1 MILLKY
7 IPSILK
13 DEGRIA
19 QELPFVADKT
29 LQEYLA
35 ETGFELNE
43 SKVIVTGE
51 VAKDFSATLKDG
63 DEVIVTP
70 EIKIPAAFFVWLGF
84 SAATA
89 ATLAGISVAV
99 GWALTILSLA
109 YSIYSYCQKPKT
121 PNFGT
126 TGDGLDEGSPTY
138 GWDGITN
145 TQDVGVPIPVV
156 YGEHRVGGNIINQFI
171 RTDGDK
177 EYLNMLLALS
187 EGEIESIDSIE
198 INQNPSTNFDG
209 IILTKRY
216 GTNAQ
221 AQIANF
227 NDSHDLKT
235 LSVNLTQNNAY
246 VYTTVN
252 TDITA
257 FELKLTCV
265 GGLFQQGSGGALES
279 WAVTYKVEYKLHTDG
294 SYIDLG
300 STTIDG
306 KSRTDLRRVFRKA
319 DLVAGQY
326 DIRITRTSDDS
337 SLDPMRQGDLYFK
350 GVDEIAQDE
359 PLIYPNLALL
369 GVEALATDQL
379 NGSTPTIT
387 SLVKG
392 RKVSIPA
399 VLTALGGDAVA
410 WDLYY
415 WDSVNSLFK
424 LLADNTALY
433 WDGATYTT
441 AYSANPI
448 WCLKDLLSNTR
459 YGLGDYITTSM
470 MDTTQ
475 LLEMALYCE
484 ENVSDG
490 DGGYEKRFRMDVVI
504 DSSTK
509 AIDMITQLAG
519 TFRCFT
525 FYSGGAIKLKIDK
538 AESPVQMFGMGNII
552 SESFIQSWKSIKEI
566 PNVIEVQFM
575 NKDFNYKQETI
586 AVMDEVSIAAGDP
599 IRKKSLRL
607 FCTRI
612 SQAVREGKY
621 ALNVA
626 KCIQRTVTLKAG
638 IDAIAC
644 QAGDIINVAHD
655 VPQWGFSGRVQEGST
670 TTKVKLDQPI
680 TITAGKTYK
689 IRVRFAD
696 DTQVEKTVSD
706 EAGTYTEVNVSSAF
720 ANAPASYDVYSFGEE
735 NKVVAPYRIIS
746 MRRAENS
753 EVEIIALEY
762 DADVYDTD
770 TILLP
775 DNNYSALSFT
785 IPPVE
790 NLTLTESVITLNDG
804 SIENAIDVWFT
815 KPLVTGYVL
824 KRYNRAR
831 IYLSDNAGASYS
843 YRGETTAESFKI
855 QGGLINATYKVLVV
869 SVSDSNV
876 ENARS
881 ASPSASITLVGK
893 DSNPNDV
900 TNFVY
905 TFLNALVFAW
915 DKNTD
920 KDLLGYEIRDANSN
934 WGVQNA
940 NLIYRGLANTFTV
953 VAPASRAP
961 ATYYI
966 CAFDTSGNYS
976 ATPASVTPTNAAPS
990 APSIAATQWF
1000 GYAKIEWTDSVDTDL
1015 RYYEVYKSN
1024 TNAWA
1029 GEETLEARISGKMVT
1044 VQGNAPVDAVA
1055 ASPDSTSITDAA
1067 LIGKG
1072 VNYFVGDV
1080 LLQTSGTYIG
1090 QEAIVTAFNNATGQV
1105 SVASWPSGTPT
1116 ALDKF
1121 VIKDRAYYK
1130 VRGADTYGPGNFSSA
1145 VTINFT
1151 PLTASEIGDAII
1163 SARKLIA
1170 GELITLSAQI
1180 KDLIVTNAK
1189 ISDLD
1194 GGKITAQSITL
1205 SKLASEAVPPKTYYQ
1220 DDAPT
1225 TGMNEGDYWIDT
1237 NDSNKLYVYQS
1248 SAWVVISQSGGGG
1261 GITVFKQAAIPV
1273 SLSIADLWIDTDDSD
1288 KLYRAASV
1296 GADQIASGEWELI
1309 NAATATGWA
1318 HGSDI
1323 TKIDGGKI
1331 YTDSI
1336 TADKINVN
1344 QLDALSTN
1352 TGTLTV
1358 DESISVGAG
1367 RIVIDGANNIIKV
1380 YDNSANLRVE
1390 LGDLP

>member
-1 MILLKY
+1 MITIKY
-7 IPSILK
+7 IPNILK
-13 DEGRIA
+13 DEGRISK
-19 QELPFVADKT
+19 ELPFVANKP
-29 LQEYLA
+29 LQEYLT
-35 ETGFELNE
+35 ETQFNLNE
-43 SKVIVTGE
+43 CRVIVTGKLVTDLTSSIKNGE
-51 VAKDFSATLKDG
+51 
-63 DEVIVTP
+63 EVIVTP
-70 EIKIPAAFFVWLGF
+70 K
-84 SAATA
+84 
-89 ATLAGISVAV
+89 ISVP
-99 GWALTILSLA
+99 ALVWIFGSNATFWMGVWNALVIASTVLSIA
-109 YSIYSYCQKPKT
+109 YSIYSIFAKPRT
-121 PNFGT
+121 PNYGS
-126 TGDGLDEGSPTY
+126 TGEGLDEGSPTY

-145 TQDVGVPIPVV
+145 TQDVGIPISKA
-156 YGEHRVGGNIINQFI
+156 YGMGRVAGNIINQFI

-177 EYLNMLLALS
+177 EYLNLLIALS

-198 INQNPSTNFDG
+198 INENPSANFDG
-209 IILTKRY
+209 IVLTKRY
-216 GTNAQ
+216 GTNSQ

-227 NDSHDLKT
+227 NDSHDLKA
-235 LSVNLTQNNAY
+235 LNANLTKNNAY

-252 TDITA
+252 IDITA

-265 GGLFQQGSGGALES
+265 GGLFQSGSSGALES
-279 WAVTYKVEYKLHTDG
+279 WAVTYQVEYKLHADPT
-294 SYIDLG
+294 YTDLG

-306 KSRTDLRRVFRKA
+306 KSRTDLRRVFRKEG
-319 DLVAGQY
+319 LTAGQY
-326 DIRITRTSDDS
+326 DIRVTRTSDDS
-337 SLDPMRQGDLYFK
+337 SLDPMKQGDLYLK

-359 PLIYPNLALL
+359 PLIYPNVALL

-379 NGSTPTIT
+379 SGSTPTIT
-387 SLVKG
+387 SLIKG
-392 RKVSIPA
+392 AKVSIPA
-399 VLTALGGDAVA
+399 VLDEEDGNPVD
-410 WDLYY
+410 WDDYY
-415 WDSVNSLFK
+415 WDPVNSVFK
-424 LLADNTALY
+424 LGVGDTELY
-433 WDGATYTT
+433 WDGVTYVT

-448 WCLKDLLSNTR
+448 WCLRDLITDTR
-459 YGLGDYITTSM
+459 YGLGDYITTSN
-470 MDTTQ
+470 MDPAQ
-475 LLEMALYCE
+475 LLEMAKYCE
-484 ENVSDG
+484 EKVSDG
-490 DGGYEKRFRMDVVI
+490 DGGYEKRFRLDVVI

-509 AIDMITQLAG
+509 AIDLLTQLSA

-525 FYSGGAIKLKIDK
+525 FYSAGAIKLKIDK

-552 SESFIQSWKSIKEI
+552 SESFVQSWKSIKEI

-575 NKDFNYKQETI
+575 NKDLNYKQEVI
-586 AVMDEVSIAAGDP
+586 SVMDEVSIAAGDP
-599 IRKKSLRL
+599 VRKKSLRL

-612 SQAVREGKY
+612 SQAIREGKY
-621 ALNVA
+621 ALNIA
-626 KCIQRTVTLKAG
+626 KNIQRTATLKAG

-644 QAGDIINVAHD
+644 QAGDVINVAHD
-655 VPQWGFSGRVQEGST
+655 VPAWGIGSGRVLAGST
-670 TTKVKLDQPI
+670 TTLVKLDQPV
-680 TITAGKTYK
+680 TLAAGTYK
-689 IRVRFAD
+689 IRIRFAD
-696 DTQVEKTVSD
+696 DTQVEKTISSI
-706 EAGTYTEVNVSSAF
+706 AGVHTEIEVIGDAF
-720 ANAPASYDVYSFGEE
+720 TNAPAEFDLYSIGKE
-735 NKVVAPYRIIS
+735 NQVVAPYRIIS
-746 MRRAENS
+746 MKRAENS
-753 EVEIIALEY
+753 EVEITALEY

-770 TILLP
+770 TIVLP
-775 DNNYSALSFT
+775 DNNYSSLSFT

-815 KPLVTGYVL
+815 KPIVTGYVL

-831 IYLSDNAGASYS
+831 IYLSDNAGVTYS
-843 YRGETTAESFKI
+843 YVGETTAESFKI

-900 TNFVY
+900 TNFAY
-905 TFLNALVFAW
+905 TFLNALVFTW

-953 VAPASRAP
+953 VAPAARAP
-961 ATYYI
+961 GTYYI

-976 ATPASVTPTNAAPS
+976 ATPASLTPTNAAPS
-990 APSIAATQWF
+990 APTIAATQWF

-1029 GEETLEARISGKMVT
+1029 GEEALEARISGKMIT

-1090 QEAIVTAFNNATGQV
+1090 QEAIVTAFNNATGQL

-1130 VRGADTYGPGNFSSA
+1130 VRGADTYGPGSLSSA

-1205 SKLASEAVPPKTYYQ
+1205 SKLASDAIPPKTYYQ
-1220 DDAPT
+1220 DNEPT

-1237 NDSNKLYVYQS
+1237 NDSNKLYVYQDA
-1248 SAWVVISQSGGGG
+1248 AWTVISQSGGGG
-1261 GITVFKQAAIPV
+1261 GVTTFRQSTCPTATSAG
-1273 SLSIADLWIDTDDSD
+1273 DLWIDSDDS
-1288 KLYRAASV
+1288 KLYRATNA
-1296 GADQIASGEWELI
+1296 GDDQVTAGEWVLI
-1309 NAATATGWA
+1309 DAAIATGWA
-1318 HGSDI
+1318 HSSDT
-1323 TKIDGGKI
+1323 TKIDGGDI
-1331 YTDSI
+1331 YTGTV
-1336 TADKINVN
+1336 TAEKISVS
-1344 QLDALSTN
+1344 QLDAVAAN

-1358 DESISVGAG
+1358 DESIDVGDGSV
-1367 RIVIDGANNIIKV
+1367 VIDGANDCINV
-1380 YDNSANLRVE
+1380 YDDSAVLRVKMGK
-1390 LGDLP
+1390 LS

>member
-1 MILLKY
+1 MSIRIKY
-7 IPSILK
+7 IPNILK
-13 DEGRIA
+13 DEGRITK
-19 QELPFVADKT
+19 ELPFLANKPIQD
-29 LQEYLA
+29 YLI
-35 ETGFELNE
+35 ETEFDT
-43 SKVIVTGE
+43 KDAKIIVTGA
-51 VAKDFSATLKDG
+51 VIKDLTTTLKDD
-63 DEVIVTP
+63 DEILITP
-70 EIKIPAAFFVWLGF
+70 NIKIPAAFFVWLGF

-99 GWALTILSLA
+99 GWALAILSLA
-109 YSIYSYCQKPKT
+109 YSIYSACVRPKT
-121 PNFGT
+121 PTFNT
-126 TGDGLDEGSPTY
+126 SGDGLDEGSPTY

-145 TQDVGVPIPVV
+145 TQDVGTPVPKV

-177 EYLNMLLALS
+177 EYLNLLIALS
-187 EGEIESIDSIE
+187 EGEVESIDSVE
-198 INQNPSTNFDG
+198 INENPSTNFDD

-216 GTNAQ
+216 GTNNQ
-221 AQIANF
+221 AQIPNF
-227 NDSHDLKT
+227 NDSHDLKA
-235 LSVNLTQNNAY
+235 LNANLTKNNAY

-265 GGLFQQGSGGALES
+265 GGLFQSGSSGALES
-279 WAVTYKVEYKLHTDG
+279 WAVTYQVEYKLHADPT
-294 SYIDLG
+294 YTDLG

-306 KSRTDLRRVFRKA
+306 KSRTDLRRVFRKESLA
-319 DLVAGQY
+319 AGQY

-337 SLDPMRQGDLYFK
+337 SLDPMKQGDLYLK

-359 PLIYPNLALL
+359 PLTYPNVALI

-379 NGSTPTIT
+379 SGSTPTIT
-387 SLVKG
+387 SLIKG
-392 RKVSIPA
+392 AKISIPS
-399 VLTALGGDAVA
+399 VLDAEDGDPVD
-410 WDLYY
+410 WDDYY
-415 WDSVNSLFK
+415 WDPVNSLFK

-433 WDGATYTT
+433 WDGVTYVT

-448 WCLKDLLSNTR
+448 WCLRDLLTNTR
-459 YGLGDYITTSM
+459 YGLGDYITTSN
-470 MDTTQ
+470 MDASQ

-484 ENVSDG
+484 EKVSDG
-490 DGGYEKRFRMDVVI
+490 DGGYEKRFRLDVVI

-509 AIDMITQLAG
+509 AIDLLSQLSA

-552 SESFIQSWKSIKEI
+552 SESFVQSWKSIKDI

-575 NKDFNYKQETI
+575 NKDLNYKQEVI
-586 AVMDEVSIAAGDP
+586 SVMDEASIAAGDP

-607 FCTRI
+607 FCTRV

-621 ALNVA
+621 ALNIA
-626 KCIQRTVTLKAG
+626 KNIQRTVTLKAG

-644 QAGDIINVAHD
+644 QAGDVINVAHD
-655 VPQWGFSGRVQEGST
+655 VPQWGFSGRVQANST
-670 TTKVKLDQPI
+670 ATKVKLDQAV
-680 TITAGKTYK
+680 TVESGKTYK

-696 DTQVEKTVSD
+696 DTQEEKAVSD
-706 EAGTYTEVNVSSAF
+706 GPGTYTEVNVSSAF
-720 ANAPASYDVYSFGEE
+720 TNAPAAYDIYSFGEE
-735 NKVVAPYRIIS
+735 NKVVAPYRIVS
-746 MRRAENS
+746 MKRSENS
-753 EVEIIALEY
+753 EVEITALEY

-770 TILLP
+770 TIVLP

-804 SIENAIDVWFT
+804 SIESSIDVWFT

-855 QGGLINATYKVLVV
+855 QGGLTNATYKVLVV
-869 SVSDSNV
+869 SVSDNNV
-876 ENARS
+876 ENSRS
-881 ASPSASITLVGK
+881 SSPSASITLEGK
-893 DSNPNDV
+893 DSNPNNV
-900 TNFVY
+900 TNFAY
-905 TFLNALVFAW
+905 TFLNALVFVW

-920 KDLLGYEIRDANSN
+920 KDLLGYEIRDTDSN

-940 NLIYRGLANTFTV
+940 NLIYRGLTNTFTI
-953 VAPASRAP
+953 VAPSSRSP
-961 ATYYI
+961 GTYYI
-966 CAFDTSGNYS
+966 KAFDTSGNYS
-976 ATPASVTPTNAAPS
+976 TTAASVTPTNAAPS
-990 APSIAATQWF
+990 APTIAATQWF

-1029 GEETLEARISGKMVT
+1029 GEETLEARISGKMIT

-1055 ASPDSTSITDAA
+1055 ASPDSTSITDTS

-1072 VNYFVGDV
+1072 VDYFVGDV
-1080 LLQTSGTYIG
+1080 LLQTSGTYAG
-1090 QEAIVTAFNNATGQV
+1090 QEAIITAFNNATGKV
-1105 SVASWPSGTPT
+1105 SIASWPSGTPT

-1121 VIKDRAYYK
+1121 TIKDRAYYK
-1130 VRGADTYGPGNFSSA
+1130 VRGADTFGAGSLSSA

-1151 PLTASEIGDAII
+1151 PLTESEIGDAII

-1194 GGKITAQSITL
+1194 GGKITAESITL
-1205 SKLASEAVPPKTYYQ
+1205 SKLASDAIPPKTYYQ

-1261 GITVFKQAAIPV
+1261 GVTTFRQSTCPTATSAG
-1273 SLSIADLWIDTDDSD
+1273 DLWIDSDDS
-1288 KLYRAASV
+1288 KLYRATNAGDDAV
-1296 GADQIASGEWELI
+1296 TAGEWVLI
-1309 NAATATGWA
+1309 DAAVATGWA
-1318 HGSDI
+1318 HSSDT
-1323 TKIDGGKI
+1323 TKIDGGDI
-1331 YTDSI
+1331 YTGSV
-1336 TADKINVN
+1336 TADKITAS
-1344 QLDALSTN
+1344 QLDALAAN

-1358 DESISVGAG
+1358 DESIDVGDG
-1367 RIVIDGANNIIKV
+1367 TIVIDGANNIIKV
-1380 YDNSANLRVE
+1380 YDDSANLRVE
-1390 LGDLP
+1390 LGELP